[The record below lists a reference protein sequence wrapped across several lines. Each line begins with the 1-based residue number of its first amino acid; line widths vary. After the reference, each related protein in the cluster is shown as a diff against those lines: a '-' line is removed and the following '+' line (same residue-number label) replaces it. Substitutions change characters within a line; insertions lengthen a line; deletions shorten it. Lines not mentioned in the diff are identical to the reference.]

1 MDENQLDEKQA
12 QQTLIDLLEESEA
25 LYKHQRV
32 EKLHPSNKL
41 LHRWFYKQPTQTED
55 RSINSEPRRFKQDAN
70 METQD
75 LKYMIEDYGTTPS
88 TSSDGTIQIDV
99 KKAFN
104 KNLSMLKTVKSKLV
118 KLLDEGLEV
127 ADTLLT
133 MDKNVYGSI
142 HGNIKDKMQ
151 VLRDFMD
158 HQLRGGI
165 AKFNLLDTSS
175 VDLKEPLKQ
184 SGDLLAEANGHFGL
198 VTVTGFLKQWKA
210 VAGL

>member
-55 RSINSEPRRFKQDAN
+55 GTINSEARSFKQDAN

-75 LKYMIEDYGTTPS
+75 LKNMIEDYGTTPS